1 MKSGLTFVNGDF
13 KLSLVTIKGLED
25 IVIKI
30 LLVKSEVYPE
40 LQSVQYGD
48 ALLVAASIGSKVIV
62 KLLLKNRADP
72 YI

>member
-48 ALLVAASIGSKVIV
+48 ALLVAV
-62 KLLLKNRADP
+62 
-72 YI
+72 